1 MDLPQ
6 PCWWVFPTGLK
17 GIEGQEPV
25 AIPEPMMLMVIYFPP
40 RSRQNH
46 SVVLFFLYTFWLSS
60 YLGICGGCD
69 MDAVTKAELET
80 VLLRIRGARA
90 DLIRVE
96 RESGCDLRSVITKL
110 DEVVRRLTSV

>member
-1 MDLPQ
+1 
-6 PCWWVFPTGLK
+6 
-17 GIEGQEPV
+17 
-25 AIPEPMMLMVIYFPP
+25 
-40 RSRQNH
+40 
-46 SVVLFFLYTFWLSS
+46 
-60 YLGICGGCD
+60 

-96 RESGCDLRSVITKL
+96 REGGCDLRSVITKL